1 MKIYLSGANVIIDD
15 GVAIPAVVP
24 SLATDYDVVGPAG
37 QETVVLMDKNTET
50 AYTALATAIQDQS
63 GALVGDLAAVQ
74 AYLDAFIGSAN
85 TGGTTPTGGGVDSW
99 IYKNSVYTL
108 AGSSLDLKAVTLPFT
123 VSDSVTLESAT
134 TADSVHD
141 GTNFKFTEGD
151 IIDMKFNF
159 FMELNVTSNM
169 VLAQMVEGA
178 NIVAEGNA
186 DTNKQLD
193 AGHCICF
200 RDVEITAAMATNGLD
215 VKFYDVASGGTY
227 IDVYELFFSIT
238 KKGEAV

>member
-24 SLATDYDVVGPAG
+24 SLATDYDVVGPTG
-37 QETVVLMDKNTET
+37 QETIVLMDKNTET

-74 AYLDAFIGSAN
+74 TYLDAFIGSAN

-123 VSDSVTLESAT
+123 VSDNVTLESAT
-134 TADSVHD
+134 TADTVHD

-151 IIDMKFNF
+151 IIDIKFNF

-169 VLAQMVEGA
+169 VLAQIVEGA

-193 AGHCICF
+193 AGHCIYF
-200 RDVEITAAMATNGLD
+200 RDVKITAAMATNGLD
-215 VKFYDVASGGTY
+215 VKFYDIASGGTY